1 MKIKLIKKNMS
12 AYIDDVSIEDMLELW
27 SLGWVIETF

>member
-27 SLGWVIETF
+27 ALGWELETF